1 MRLSIQKHSKTSLN
15 EITTAYEFL
24 FQGTD
29 GIRREVKL
37 SSSEE
42 ATGLTPQEVFLKLG
56 FITEEFMEIYAYAHI
71 KQLISIGKV
80 RAGDNVVVGWDP
92 RDPKGNYNSAVVSGI
107 CKAGVNAMILGV
119 VPTPLVPMYMLYK
132 NACSGFMVTASHNP
146 RDQNG
151 IKVFSSFK
159 GLKLLPNNDLILTR
173 AVLEVEPSTLGKLT
187 LKGKRIDSRKE
198 ALELFHK
205 FSLAPKNTW
214 IPPEF
219 KNSLFKNITLVVD
232 AANGSLSG
240 IAAKIFHQV
249 GFGTVIEV
257 NSKLNG
263 DVNLKSGVA
272 DLEGKSIVTRNMTEK
287 GTGIFSKHVAILKL
301 FDLGHKNRI
310 SVSEGDKRICGAIF
324 DADGDRFYRL
334 DYDASRDALIVMN
347 GDETAFFQAKYL
359 ITSIPE
365 RYKGTKF
372 ITTVES
378 DFNTTIAVRDLG
390 FLSVLTPVGD
400 KWILLKIALLNA
412 EKLIRA
418 AKKLKGRDILSPSIL
433 KKWKDVQK
441 KDSLNV
447 LKIEELHSELNQFL
461 EIKKGITSGNK
472 NNFFSI
478 GSEETGHCITEGYLS
493 LKNKEEVPVFFGNG
507 VKSAINTF
515 VATQILLGSK
525 STRSY
530 FSNLTHPFRSGYKQ
544 TFYTYYVNKNLFYKK
559 SQLWDLL
566 KVSIFQEAL
575 SKGFSPRLTNFSE
588 EPDMLYIALDIKKS
602 EHSSIF
608 IRNSGTENKIGVNLR
623 GPMKSASKLKSIG
636 KKCNEILLSSM
647 KDFKNRLCKLE
658 EDILNQ
664 LIHESVPNT
673 KLKLKKPEG
682 ARVLLEMV
690 KQDLIQ
696 LTKDGHTLTSLGK
709 WYLSSKKTN
718 R

>member
-1 MRLSIQKHSKTSLN
+1 MSIQKHSKTSLN

-92 RDPKGNYNSAVVSGI
+92 RDPKGNYNSAVISGI
-107 CKAGVNAMILGV
+107 CKAGVNALILGV

-198 ALELFHK
+198 ALELFQK

-359 ITSIPE
+359 ITSNPE
-365 RYKGTKF
+365 RHKGTKF

-418 AKKLKGRDILSPSIL
+418 AKKLKGRDILPPSIL

-461 EIKKGITSGNK
+461 EIKKGITSGN
-472 NNFFSI
+472 
-478 GSEETGHCITEGYLS
+478 
-493 LKNKEEVPVFFGNG
+493 
-507 VKSAINTF
+507 
-515 VATQILLGSK
+515 
-525 STRSY
+525 
-530 FSNLTHPFRSGYKQ
+530 
-544 TFYTYYVNKNLFYKK
+544 
-559 SQLWDLL
+559 
-566 KVSIFQEAL
+566 
-575 SKGFSPRLTNFSE
+575 
-588 EPDMLYIALDIKKS
+588 
-602 EHSSIF
+602 
-608 IRNSGTENKIGVNLR
+608 
-623 GPMKSASKLKSIG
+623 
-636 KKCNEILLSSM
+636 
-647 KDFKNRLCKLE
+647 
-658 EDILNQ
+658 
-664 LIHESVPNT
+664 
-673 KLKLKKPEG
+673 
-682 ARVLLEMV
+682 
-690 KQDLIQ
+690 
-696 LTKDGHTLTSLGK
+696 
-709 WYLSSKKTN
+709 
-718 R
+718 

>member
-1 MRLSIQKHSKTSLN
+1 MSIQKRSKTSLN
-15 EITTAYEFL
+15 EKNPAYEFL

-151 IKVFSSFK
+151 IKVFSSFE

-173 AVLEVEPSTLGKLT
+173 AVLEVEPSILEKLI
-187 LKGKRIDSRKE
+187 LKGKPIDSRKE

-205 FSLAPKNTW
+205 FSLSPKNTW
-214 IPPEF
+214 IPLEF
-219 KNSLFKNITLVVD
+219 KNNLFKNITLVVD

-310 SVSEGDKRICGAIF
+310 SVSVGDKRICGAIF

-378 DFNTTIAVRDLG
+378 DFNTTIAARDLG

-400 KWILLKIALLNA
+400 KWILLKIALLKE

-418 AKKLKGRDILSPSIL
+418 AKKSKGRDLLSSSIL

-461 EIKKGITSGNK
+461 EIKKGITRGNK
-472 NNFFSI
+472 NDFFSI
-478 GSEETGHCITEGYLS
+478 GSEETGHCITEGYLTF
-493 LKNKEEVPVFFGNG
+493 KNETQVSVFFGNG

-515 VATQILLGSK
+515 V
-525 STRSY
+525 
-530 FSNLTHPFRSGYKQ
+530 
-544 TFYTYYVNKNLFYKK
+544 
-559 SQLWDLL
+559 
-566 KVSIFQEAL
+566 
-575 SKGFSPRLTNFSE
+575 
-588 EPDMLYIALDIKKS
+588 
-602 EHSSIF
+602 
-608 IRNSGTENKIGVNLR
+608 
-623 GPMKSASKLKSIG
+623 
-636 KKCNEILLSSM
+636 
-647 KDFKNRLCKLE
+647 
-658 EDILNQ
+658 
-664 LIHESVPNT
+664 
-673 KLKLKKPEG
+673 
-682 ARVLLEMV
+682 
-690 KQDLIQ
+690 
-696 LTKDGHTLTSLGK
+696 
-709 WYLSSKKTN
+709 
-718 R
+718 

>member
-1 MRLSIQKHSKTSLN
+1 LRLSIQKHSKTSLN
-15 EITTAYEFL
+15 EKTPTYEFRL
-24 FQGTD
+24 QGTD
-29 GIRREVKL
+29 GIRREIKL
-37 SSSEE
+37 PSSEE
-42 ATGLTPQEVFLKLG
+42 ETSLTPQEVFLKLG

-71 KQLISIGKV
+71 KQLMSIGKV
-80 RAGDNVVVGWDP
+80 RTGDSVVIGWDP

-132 NACSGFMVTASHNP
+132 NARSGFMVTASHNP

-151 IKVFSSFK
+151 IKIFSSFK

-173 AVLEVEPSTLGKLT
+173 AVLDVEPSILGKLA

-214 IPPEF
+214 IPPEL
-219 KNSLFKNITLVVD
+219 KNNLFKNITLVVD
-232 AANGSLSG
+232 TANGSLSG
-240 IAAKIFHQV
+240 IAAKIFLQV
-249 GFGTVIEV
+249 GFGTVIEI

-272 DLEGKSIVTRNMTEK
+272 DLEGKSIITRKMIEK
-287 GTGIFSKHVAILKL
+287 GSGIFSKHVAILKL
-301 FDLGHKNRI
+301 LELGHKNRI
-310 SVSEGDKRICGAIF
+310 SVSKGDKRICGAIF

-334 DYDASRDALIVMN
+334 DYDASRDALMIMN

-359 ITSIPE
+359 ITSNPK
-365 RYKGTKF
+365 RHKGTKF

-378 DFNTTIAVRDLG
+378 DFNATIAVRNLG
-390 FLSVLTPVGD
+390 FLSLLTPVGD

-418 AKKLKGRDILSPSIL
+418 AKKSKGRDVLSSSVL

-441 KDSLNV
+441 KESLNV
-447 LKIEELHSELNQFL
+447 LKIEELDSELNQFL
-461 EIKKGITSGNK
+461 EIKEGLISDNK
-472 NNFFSI
+472 NDFFSI

-493 LKNKEEVPVFFGNG
+493 LKNEKQVPVFFGNG
-507 VKSAINTF
+507 IKSAINTF

-525 STRSY
+525 STRVY
-530 FSNLTHPFRSGYKQ
+530 FSNLTHPFRPGYKK

-559 SQLWDLL
+559 SQLWNLL
-566 KVSIFQEAL
+566 KISIYQEAR
-575 SKGFSPRLTNFSE
+575 SKGFSPSITNFSE
-588 EPDMLYIALDIKKS
+588 EPDMLYIALDLKKS
-602 EHSSIF
+602 EHASIF

-636 KKCNEILLSSM
+636 KKCNGILLSSM
-647 KDFKNRLCKLE
+647 KDYKNRLCKLE
-658 EDILNQ
+658 EDVLNQ
-664 LIHESVPNT
+664 LIHGSVPNT
-673 KLKLKKPEG
+673 KLKLKKYEG
-682 ARVLLEMV
+682 ARVLSEMV

-696 LTKDGHTLTSLGK
+696 LTKNGHALTTLGK
-709 WYLSSKKTN
+709 WYLSSKKPN